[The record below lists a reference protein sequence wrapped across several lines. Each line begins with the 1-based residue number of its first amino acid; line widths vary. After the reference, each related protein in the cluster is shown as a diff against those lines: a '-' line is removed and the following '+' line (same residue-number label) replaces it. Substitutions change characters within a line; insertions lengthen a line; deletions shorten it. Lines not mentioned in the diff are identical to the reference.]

1 MTLYKITIQ
10 RFGGLSDLGVELHL
24 PPLLGYRHSA
34 DNSILIGVKA
44 GSVNIPA
51 TGDLCPVNDLP
62 HFLRAIK
69 IAQGIASGDL
79 IVEGMEIIEEV
90 EPPDPTERLG
100 G

>member
-1 MTLYKITIQ
+1 MTMYKITIQ

-24 PPLLGYRHSA
+24 PPLIGYRHSA

-44 GSVNIPA
+44 GSINIPA

-62 HFLRAIK
+62 HFLRAVK
-69 IAQGIASGDL
+69 IAQDIARGDL
-79 IVEGMEIIEEV
+79 IVEGMELFEE
-90 EPPDPTERLG
+90 PDIPDPTDRLG